1 MITTEDVVKMKEP
14 FIFLC
19 PEVTRENALTLVQ
32 WLRDEEVRKYLSDPQ
47 DVSANIEQVVNRVH
61 LPVLTHFFNRSGR
74 FYMAC
79 NKHNLP
85 VGFVRLVKKNAETEM
100 VIVIGDRNNWGKR
113 LGTSAIRESLKIA
126 FFDFRSEKVTA
137 NIHKDN
143 KRSLQ
148 AFIHAGFAL
157 QRESQTMKHYE
168 ITMEQ
173 YMKSIQERAGAA
185 DVIYITEIDRER
197 LKELLNDVLFD
208 ESITDKSISD
218 LEHEIDR
225 ATVVKPEQLPHD
237 IITMNS
243 RALLNLNGD
252 DIEVSLVYPQD
263 ADWSEQK
270 LSIFSPIG
278 TAILG
283 YSEGDTIQWKVPSGV
298 TEIQIR
304 KILYQP
310 EAAGDYHL

>member
-32 WLRDEEVRKYLSDPQ
+32 WLRDEEVRKYLSDPR
-47 DVSANIEQVVNRVH
+47 DVSCNIEQVINRVQQ
-61 LPVLTHFFNRSGR
+61 PVLTQFFNRSGR

-79 NKHNLP
+79 NKQKTP
-85 VGFVRLVKKNAETEM
+85 VGFVRLVKKNTETEM
-100 VIVIGDRNNWGKR
+100 VIVIGDRNNWGKK
-113 LGTSAIRESLKIA
+113 LGTSTIRESLKIA
-126 FFDFRSEKVTA
+126 FFEFRSEKVTA
-137 NIHKDN
+137 NIHRDN
-143 KRSLQ
+143 KRSMQ
-148 AFIHAGFAL
+148 AFIRAGFVL
-157 QRESQTMKHYE
+157 QRESQTMKHFE

-173 YMKSIQERAGAA
+173 YMKTIQERAGAS

-197 LKELLNDVLFD
+197 LKRLLKGVLFD
-208 ESITDKSISD
+208 ETITDRAITD

-225 ATVVKPEQLPHD
+225 ATVVKPDQLPND

-243 RALLNLNGD
+243 RALLCLNGD
-252 DIEVSLVYPQD
+252 EVEVSLVYPQD
-263 ADWSEQK
+263 ADWSDQR

-283 YSEGDTIQWKVPSGV
+283 YREGDTIEWEVPSGV

-304 KILYQP
+304 KIIYQP